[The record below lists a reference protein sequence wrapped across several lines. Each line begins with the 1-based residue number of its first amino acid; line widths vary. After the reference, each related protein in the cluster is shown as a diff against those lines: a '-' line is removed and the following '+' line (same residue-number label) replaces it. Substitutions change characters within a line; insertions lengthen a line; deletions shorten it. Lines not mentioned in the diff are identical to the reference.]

1 MISEESCDTDD
12 WSNAITGLNYILKY
26 IKVVK
31 EITHKN
37 SKTKCNNI
45 HNIVVFTISQI
56 YVYFILL
63 YIKLLKNIFL
73 FLLTRH
79 YLFTHKLLNLK

>member
-1 MISEESCDTDD
+1 MISEESCDTED

-37 SKTKCNNI
+37 SKKKNAI
-45 HNIVVFTISQI
+45 IFTI
-56 YVYFILL
+56 L
-63 YIKLLKNIFL
+63 L
-73 FLLTRH
+73 FLRSAK
-79 YLFTHKLLNLK
+79 YMYILFYCILNY